1 MLLLKVVG
9 TFRREDSDVP
19 YGAYH
24 NMATD
29 IKRRSQLGR
38 NGNMKDAK
46 QHEAYLGCFLIWN
59 LKEHRKPLA
68 NKDVVP

>member
-19 YGAYH
+19 HGVYH

-29 IKRRSQLGR
+29 IKRRSQMGR
-38 NGNMKDAK
+38 NAK
-46 QHEAYLGCFLIWN
+46 QHETYLGCFLIWN
-59 LKEHRKPLA
+59 LKESPQTFG
-68 NKDVVP
+68 